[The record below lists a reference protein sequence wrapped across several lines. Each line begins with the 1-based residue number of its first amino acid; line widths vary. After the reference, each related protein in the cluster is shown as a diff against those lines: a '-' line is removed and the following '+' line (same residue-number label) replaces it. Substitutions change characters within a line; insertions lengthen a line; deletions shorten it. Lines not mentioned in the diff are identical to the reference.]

1 MIILRILL
9 FPFSLIYGLVLQVR
23 NLFYD
28 WGVFKVTHFNKTVIS
43 IGNITAGGTGKT
55 PFTIYLAEKLI
66 KRGKKVAIISRG
78 YGRKSKGFH
87 LYRNDCLLCAGTD
100 VLGDEPVLM
109 ARRLPGAIIAVSE
122 KRSVA
127 INYILK
133 NFDVDVVL
141 LDDGFQHRAVGRE
154 LDIVLLKDEQKLKN
168 KFVLPSGLLREFKFN
183 LKRARILI
191 CADQPTKGSKN
202 NKIFSKT
209 VLDGFYDLY
218 FKEVAS
224 TEEMRGQK
232 CVAFAGIAQPLK
244 FKDSL
249 ENLQIEVLE
258 FVSFKDHHS
267 FQIKDVE
274 NLIGLCRQKESQFLL
289 CTEKDLVKIV
299 ELKHANK
306 LLKEHKIKLLS
317 PRLKVSL
324 NNEQN
329 FLENIEDLS

>member
-9 FPFSLIYGLVLQVR
+9 FPFSLIYGLVLQIR

-28 WGVFKVTHFNKTVIS
+28 WGIFKVTRFNKPVIS

-66 KRGKKVAIISRG
+66 GQGRKVAIISRG
-78 YGRKSKGFH
+78 YGRKSNGFH

-100 VLGDEPVLM
+100 VLGDEPVLI
-109 ARRLPGAIIAVSE
+109 ARRLPGAIVAVSE

-191 CADQPTKGSKN
+191 CADQPTGVNKN
-202 NKIFSKT
+202 NKLFSKT
-209 VLDGFYDLY
+209 VLDGFYDLC
-218 FKEVAS
+218 FKKGAS

-244 FKDSL
+244 FKESL

-258 FVSFKDHHS
+258 FVSFKDHHG
-267 FQIKDVE
+267 FRIKDVE
-274 NLIGLCRQKESQFLL
+274 KLIGLCRQKESHFLL
-289 CTEKDLVKIV
+289 CTEKDLVKIG
-299 ELKHANK
+299 EIKQIEK
-306 LLKEHKIKLLS
+306 ILKEHEIKLLA
-317 PRLKVSL
+317 PRLKVSIDD
-324 NNEQN
+324 EKN
-329 FLENIEDLS
+329 FLENIEYLS

>member
-1 MIILRILL
+1 MIILRLLLLPISIL
-9 FPFSLIYGLVLQVR
+9 YGLILQVR

-28 WGVFKVTHFNKTVIS
+28 WDIFKVTHFNKPIIS

-55 PFTIYLAEKLI
+55 PFTIYLAGKLI
-66 KRGKKVAIISRG
+66 ERGKKVAIISRG

-109 ARRLPGAIIAVSE
+109 ARRLSGAIIAVSE

-154 LDIVLLKDEQKLKN
+154 LDIVLLKDVQKLKN

-183 LKRARILI
+183 LKRARIII
-191 CADQPTKGSKN
+191 CDSRPTKRNTN
-202 NKIFSKT
+202 NNFFSNSE
-209 VLDGFYDLY
+209 LDGFYDLY
-218 FKEVAS
+218 FKKVAS
-224 TEEMRGQK
+224 TEDMRGQK
-232 CVAFAGIAQPLK
+232 CIAFAGIAHPQK
-244 FKDSL
+244 FKESL
-249 ENLQIEVLE
+249 ESTQIVVLE
-258 FVSFKDHHS
+258 FIPFKDHYN
-267 FQIKDVE
+267 FQKEDLDY
-274 NLIGLCRQKESQFLL
+274 LIELCRQKESYFIV
-289 CTEKDLVKIV
+289 CTEKDLVKIG
-299 ELKHANK
+299 EISQAEK
-306 LLKEHKIKLLS
+306 LLEENKIKLLS

-324 NNEQN
+324 HDEQS
-329 FLENIEDLS
+329 FLKNIEYLS